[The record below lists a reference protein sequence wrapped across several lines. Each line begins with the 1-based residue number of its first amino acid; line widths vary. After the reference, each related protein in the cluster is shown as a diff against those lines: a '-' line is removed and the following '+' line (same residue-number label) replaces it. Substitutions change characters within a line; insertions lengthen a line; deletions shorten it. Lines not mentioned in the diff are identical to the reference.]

1 MALQTIWQSLRT
13 DVIMIKTKLMD
24 RQQYLQLA
32 DVLRDNFGAEG
43 RKIIQTAG
51 EDVVNNAFITGCHSL
66 LRRASCF
73 LTIRLLHTLHCSL
86 TRTRRLRVKK

>member
-24 RQQYLQLA
+24 RQQYLQFA

-43 RKIIQTAG
+43 HFK
-51 EDVVNNAFITGCHSL
+51 
-66 LRRASCF
+66 
-73 LTIRLLHTLHCSL
+73 
-86 TRTRRLRVKK
+86 